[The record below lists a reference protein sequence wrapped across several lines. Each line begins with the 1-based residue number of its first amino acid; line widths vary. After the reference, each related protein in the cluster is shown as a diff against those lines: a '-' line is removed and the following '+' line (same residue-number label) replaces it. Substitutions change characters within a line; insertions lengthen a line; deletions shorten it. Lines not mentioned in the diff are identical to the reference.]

1 MPNTAT
7 RNPFIQQYDSTR
19 GLFVNRTTRRASTT
33 TNEPQVIMAPLSVG
47 TEEIG
52 DAGDIIH
59 TGSIR
64 TGGNSNIGGS
74 IVAAGNIT
82 AFYSDERLKV
92 HVGEI
97 EDPLTKIG
105 KLTAFYYHANKT
117 AEALGYDPS
126 IREIG
131 LSAQEV
137 QAIMPEAV
145 APAPADPNYLTIRYE
160 RLIPLLVE
168 AIKELQAEVRHLKT
182 QAGE

>member
-1 MPNTAT
+1 MPNTVS
-7 RNPFIQQYDSTR
+7 NKNFIQQYDSTR
-19 GLFVNRTTRRASTT
+19 GLFVNRAVRRASTT
-33 TNEPQVIMAPLSVG
+33 TNEPQVFFAPLSVG

-52 DAGDIIH
+52 EVGDIIH

-64 TGGNSNIGGS
+64 TGGNSNIGGN
-74 IVAAGNIT
+74 IVAVGNIT

-97 EDPLTKIG
+97 DNALDKVNR
-105 KLTAFYYHANKT
+105 LTAFYYHANKT
-117 AEALGYDPS
+117 AEALGYDPTV
-126 IREIG
+126 REVG

-137 QAIMPEAV
+137 QAILPEAI

-182 QAGE
+182 QIGE

>member
-1 MPNTAT
+1 MPNTASSKNF
-7 RNPFIQQYDSTR
+7 NPQYDSTR
-19 GLFVNRTTRRASTT
+19 GLFVNRTVRRATTT

-52 DAGDIIH
+52 EVGDIVN
-59 TGSIR
+59 TGNIR
-64 TGGNSNIGGS
+64 CNGD
-74 IVAAGNIT
+74 IT

-97 EDPLTKIG
+97 EDPLAKVA
-105 KLTAFYYHANKT
+105 KLTAFYYHANKI

-137 QAIMPEAV
+137 QSILPEAI
-145 APAPADPNYLTIRYE
+145 APAPADPNYLTIKYE

-168 AIKELQAEVRHLKT
+168 AIKELQLQVQELKQ
-182 QAGE
+182 QAGK